1 MGTPLPHTTAAPGWT
16 RPGGVPAA
24 VRAPPFTPQASS
36 INCSQTLQPD
46 TSSLDAPP
54 ACPACL
60 PRLPAS
66 PACLPRRPACRYDLA
81 DWAALKSQFQIASE
95 KGMSQAMFDVD
106 LRVGGG
112 VGRGVEGGGG
122 RRLGLRGWMGRW
134 VGGEY
139 WMGVATAAACAC
151 CVRSPGSR
159 CSNLLAAQ
167 LVGCPLLPLPLPLRL
182 TCAPA
187 TPNPSLTCLCIPFV

>member
-122 RRLGLRGWMGRW
+122 GWKGGVDAGWACGVGW
-134 VGGEY
+134 VDG
-139 WMGVATAAACAC
+139 WVASTGWVWLQQQHAPAASDPQAAGAATCWPP
-151 CVRSPGSR
+151 SW
-159 CSNLLAAQ
+159 LAAHF
-167 LVGCPLLPLPLPLRL
+167 CPCPCP
-182 TCAPA
+182 CD
-187 TPNPSLTCLCIPFV
+187 